1 MTQQETP
8 RLRVVV
14 APDSYKE
21 SLCAADVAAAIAEGV
36 RQAAPEAEI
45 LSVPMAD
52 GGEGSLD
59 AVLAATK
66 GERRRAVVLDA
77 NGQPCEATW
86 GWLGN
91 GTAFIEMAEAAGL
104 ERIPPAQR
112 LPLRASTYGV
122 GQLVLQALD
131 AGARRIVLGLGGS
144 ATTDG
149 GAGLFQ
155 ALGGHLFDAEGGELP
170 PGGGAL
176 HHLSKVDTRKLDG
189 RLASVQFEIAVDVDN
204 PLCGE
209 RGAAAIFGP
218 QKGATPDDVVFLDKA
233 LAHFAAVCREASGR
247 DEAGTPGTGAAG
259 GLGFVIKSFFQA
271 EFRPGVELI
280 ADLAELDQALRGA
293 RLVFT
298 GEGRMDRQTLLG
310 KTPAGV
316 ARHGRRQGATV
327 IALAGSLGEG
337 YEALYEVGVT
347 AAFSVVPGP
356 MALSQACHD
365 AAALLRERAR
375 DCMLLWLAGQDEG
388 LPGKE

>member
-1 MTQQETP
+1 MKRKEGG
-8 RLRVVV
+8 LRVVV

-21 SLCAADVAAAIAEGV
+21 SLSAADVASAMSEGICL
-36 RQAAPEAEI
+36 AAPHADVVC
-45 LSVPMAD
+45 VPMAD

-59 AVLAATK
+59 AVLAATG
-66 GERRRAVVLDA
+66 GERRHATVRDA
-77 NGQPCEATW
+77 NGLPCLAAW
-86 GWLGN
+86 GWLG
-91 GTAFIEMAEAAGL
+91 GETAFIEMAEAAGL
-104 ERIPPAQR
+104 ERIPPQDR
-112 LPLRASTYGV
+112 RPLEASTYGV
-122 GQLVLQALD
+122 GELVLQALD

-155 ALGGHLFDAEGGELP
+155 ALGAHLYDADGADLP

-176 HHLSKVDTRKLDG
+176 HRLARVDTARLDS

-218 QKGATPDDVVFLDKA
+218 QKGASKADVELLDTA
-233 LAHFAAVCREASGR
+233 LAHFARVCETATGR
-247 DEAGTPGTGAAG
+247 DESWTPGTGAAG
-259 GLGFVIKSFFQA
+259 GLGFVIKSFFNA
-271 EFRPGVELI
+271 AFRPGVELI
-280 ADLAELDQALRGA
+280 AELAGLDVALQDA
-293 RLVFT
+293 DLVFT

-316 ARHGRRQGATV
+316 ARHAKRHGAPV

-337 YEALYEVGVT
+337 YDALYGVGVT

-356 MALSQACHD
+356 MELAQACSD
-365 AAALLRERAR
+365 APLLLRERAR
-375 DCMLLWLAGQDEG
+375 DCMLLWLAGRSG
-388 LPGKE
+388 H

>member
-1 MTQQETP
+1 MMQGGAQP
-8 RLRVVV
+8 LRVVV

-21 SLCAADVAAAIAEGV
+21 SLSAAEVAAAMAQGIA
-36 RQAAPEAEI
+36 QAAPHAQVCC
-45 LSVPMAD
+45 VPMAD

-59 AVLAATK
+59 AVLAATG
-66 GERRRAVVLDA
+66 GERRHATVRDA
-77 NGQPCEATW
+77 NGQACDAAW
-86 GWLGN
+86 GWLGDA
-91 GTAFIEMAEAAGL
+91 TAFIEMAEAAGL
-104 ERIPPAQR
+104 ERIPQSQR
-112 LPLRASTYGV
+112 RPLQAGTYGV

-155 ALGGHLFDAEGGELP
+155 ALGARLFDAEGGELP
-170 PGGGAL
+170 SGGGAL
-176 HHLSKVDTRKLDG
+176 HRLAGIDTRGLDA
-189 RLASVQFEIAVDVDN
+189 RLAQVRFEIAVDVDN

-218 QKGATPDDVVFLDKA
+218 QKGASPDDVQFLDKA
-233 LAHFAAVCREASGR
+233 LAHFAAICHEKSGR

-280 ADLAELDQALRGA
+280 AGLVKLDEALQGA
-293 RLVFT
+293 QLVFT

-316 ARHGRRQGATV
+316 ARHGRAHGAAV
-327 IALAGSLGEG
+327 VALAGSLGEG

-347 AAFSVVPGP
+347 AAFSVVSGP
-356 MALSQACHD
+356 TTLAQACD
-365 AAALLRERAR
+365 DTAPLLRERAR
-375 DCMLLWLAGQDEG
+375 DCMLLWLAGQPDAA
-388 LPGKE
+388 KN